1 MAWNEL
7 PFAAQ
12 LTACIWFIIVAFCF
26 VLGGFFF
33 HKYAKSQVLSR
44 PFFLGI
50 AIFAISYAVARMLEN
65 IRKYFVS
72 TSLTDIVDSWKAGTQ
87 INDLN
92 WDLRVAYYVIAWM
105 GIAILFANVEK
116 YVFQKKSKFLI
127 TIAALVEGTASIALY
142 VVQAGSPTFMI
153 LMVVASVG
161 FFVPCIALASLFG
174 ILAKN
179 SPGKMRLGCLGGLVG
194 IVLIFVGVLADL
206 PEAAYIAG
214 TALPD
219 WITGI
224 AAPVILFGGF
234 LIISASFVKILAS
247 SK

>member
-1 MAWNEL
+1 MAWIDL
-7 PFAAQ
+7 PIAAQ
-12 LTACIWFIIVAFCF
+12 LTASIWFVIVIFCF
-26 VLGGFFF
+26 ILGGFFF
-33 HKYAKSQVLSR
+33 VKYEKSQALSR

-50 AIFAISYAVARMLEN
+50 AVFALSYGVARLVEN

-87 INDLN
+87 ISGLN
-92 WDLRVAYYVIAWM
+92 WDLRVAYYVIAWT

-127 TIAALVEGTASIALY
+127 TIAALVEAAASIALY
-142 VVQAGSPTFMI
+142 VVQAGTLGFVI
-153 LMVVASVG
+153 LMAVASIG

-179 SPGKMRLGCLGGLVG
+179 SPGKMRIGSLGGLVG
-194 IVLIFVGVLADL
+194 IVLIFLGVLADL
-206 PEAAYIAG
+206 PEAAYIGG

-219 WITGI
+219 WVTGI
-224 AAPVILFGGF
+224 AAPLILFVGF
-234 LIISASFVKILAS
+234 LIISESFVKILAS
-247 SK
+247 T